1 MGFWFWFVLCFIS
14 FAFITLVRKR
24 HDYAMLYTIA
34 IGFAI
39 NANIFNASSTPILCG
54 KLVFAIDSILF
65 TGFMYAVIVCAHEY
79 GIKNA
84 KILTSSTIAA
94 ILLSATIE
102 FLAKLSSA
110 GFHSE
115 YLISFLG
122 YLFSAVGTFA
132 AVWLMLLVYKVL
144 RDKKCNIYLNFVVC
158 LLISSIINSSIFYIF
173 TRITAED
180 TTTLPYML
188 AGSYIGKIFCIGLCL
203 VSFFIST
210 HWFIPNNL
218 KEKYKKNINENQNLT
233 ETENN

>member
-65 TGFMYAVIVCAHEY
+65 TGFMYCVIVCAHEY
-79 GIKNA
+79 GVRNA

-94 ILLSATIE
+94 ILLSAIIE
-102 FLAKLSSA
+102 FLAKTSATGFQSS
-110 GFHSE
+110 
-115 YLISFLG
+115 YLIGLLG
-122 YLFSAVGTFA
+122 YLFSALGTFA
-132 AVWLMLLVYKVL
+132 GVWLMLFVYTALKN
-144 RDKKCNIYLNFVVC
+144 KKCNTYLNFVVC

-218 KEKYKKNINENQNLT
+218 KEKYMINKNIAQNK
-233 ETENN
+233 ND

>member
-14 FAFITLVRKR
+14 FAFVTLVRKR

-39 NANIFNASSTPILCG
+39 NANIFNATTTPIMCG
-54 KLVFAIDSILF
+54 KLIFAIDSILF

-79 GIKNA
+79 GVRNA

-102 FLAKLSSA
+102 FLAKTSA
-110 GFHSE
+110 TGFQAT
-115 YLISFLG
+115 YLVSFLG
-122 YLFSAVGTFA
+122 YLFSALGTFA
-132 AVWLMLLVYKVL
+132 GVWLMLYFYQVL
-144 RDKKCNIYLNFVVC
+144 KNKKCNSYLNFVVC

-180 TTTLPYML
+180 TSKLPYML
-188 AGSYIGKIFCIGLCL
+188 AGSYIGKIFCIGVCL

-218 KEKYKKNINENQNLT
+218 KEKYRKNKIENINT
-233 ETENN
+233 TENKNE